1 MAAVDLPQATARE
14 VPGDIAALLA
24 SWLATR
30 RWYPP
35 TAVEGGRARWAS
47 SAVLALAPGVEL
59 WVLRVAGGTVVHV
72 PLVVVRD
79 GQEPGSDA
87 AQGDAARGD
96 APGDASDDDVPPGDA
111 RSGHVVAL
119 RPDAPLPP
127 PPPDPG
133 LIGAAE
139 TPSGPVRVYDG
150 AFRTELWHAV
160 LEACRWEDGAVPF
173 DVAVMD
179 DGPVR
184 GRVLSGEQ
192 SNTSIILPDVAGG
205 LIVKLLRTLA
215 EGDHPDVEVP
225 RALRA
230 AGFARAPRV
239 PASLE
244 TLVDDGAY
252 LGGWR
257 STLAVVSELVPD
269 ADDGFTLAC
278 ALASDGTDFSRSAEE
293 LGEVVADLHTG
304 LRAAYPTEPARLE
317 TLADEIGERVEDAA
331 ERSSEVRALLG
342 PLDSYLDRLRRE
354 LAGRSHEQVRQRI
367 HGDLHLGQTLRA
379 PNGWWI
385 LDFEGEPLR
394 AASERFRPDLPERDL
409 AGLLRSVDYAAA
421 IADSPDS
428 DWGVAARDGLL
439 TGYLRGT
446 RQGLDRA
453 SREGAPEPHDDAPG
467 WGDAPSGGPG
477 SGGFAEGRTTAEIL
491 VDAFELDKAA
501 YEVVYEEQHRPA
513 WVHIPLAALHR
524 ILAPFL

>member
-1 MAAVDLPQATARE
+1 VAAADLPRATARE
-14 VPGDIAALLA
+14 VPEPIAVLLA
-24 SWLATR
+24 EWLAQR
-30 RWYPP
+30 RWFPP
-35 TAVEGGRARWAS
+35 DAVEDGRARWS
-47 SAVLALAPGVEL
+47 STSVLELAHPGETSVEL
-59 WVLRVAGGTVVHV
+59 WVLRAGGTVVHV
-72 PLVVVRD
+72 PLVLV
-79 GQEPGSDA
+79 P
-87 AQGDAARGD
+87 
-96 APGDASDDDVPPGDA
+96 DDDPGARRSDGDEGMMLPEQPSDSSAAGKRAAVVP
-111 RSGHVVAL
+111 L
-119 RPDAPLPP
+119 RPDAPPPP

-133 LIGAAE
+133 LIGLTE
-139 TPSGPVRVYDG
+139 TSAGAVRVYDG
-150 AFRTELWHAV
+150 AFRTELWHAL
-160 LEACRWEDGAVPF
+160 LEAARWEDGAVPF

-192 SNTSIILPDVAGG
+192 SNTSVILPDVAGG

-244 TLVDDGAY
+244 ALVDDGAY

-257 STLAVVSELVPD
+257 GTLAVISELVPD

-293 LGEVVADLHTG
+293 LGEVVADLHTA
-304 LRAAYPTEPARLE
+304 LRAAYPTEPAGLD
-317 TLADEIGERVEDAA
+317 TLADEIGRRVEEAA
-331 ERSSEVRALLG
+331 ERSTEVRALLG

-354 LAGRSHEQVRQRI
+354 LTGRDHESVRQRI

-379 PNGWWI
+379 PGGWWV

-428 DWGVAARDGLL
+428 DWGVAARDGLI

-446 RQGLDRA
+446 RRGLDDRV
-453 SREGAPEPHDDAPG
+453 EPEDEHSDEPRG
-467 WGDAPSGGPG
+467 WGRSVSGD
-477 SGGFAEGRTTAEIL
+477 RTTTEIL

-513 WVHIPLAALHR
+513 WVHIPLAALR
-524 ILAPFL
+524 RLLAPFL